1 MSITTLV
8 NIRHSK
14 CDVEIGR
21 PSIYGNPFRIG
32 EDGDRVQVIEKYR
45 KWFYEKILTD
55 AEFRDKIHALKGKVL
70 GCWCVPALC
79 HGMVII
85 EYLEGIP
92 YGSKQTTDTPT
103 TDFFG

>member
-1 MSITTLV
+1 MIDRT
-8 NIRHSK
+8 
-14 CDVEIGR
+14 G
-21 PSIYGNPFRIG
+21 PFGNPFKIG
-32 EDGDRVQVIEKYR
+32 VDGDRVQVIEKYR

-55 AEFRDKIHALKGKVL
+55 TDFRDKIHDLKGKVL
-70 GCWCVPALC
+70 GCYCYPLPC

-92 YGSKQTTDTPT
+92 YGNKQATDTKT